1 MAMSKQKLTLIG
13 CGGGGTNLVMSYM
26 RRPNNLVGQADTRGY
41 IVDTSFSNAAEVGNF
56 GDREK
61 MDLYIFDDVNGAGKE
76 RVALAKVVPPRIPSI
91 VAEMPIG
98 DFNIVVFSLSG
109 GSGSVIG
116 PCIVRQLL
124 DQNKPVVALVIGSSE
139 SAITATNTLA
149 TLRTLAKQSTL
160 AEKPLIIR
168 YFENNGPRANTDEE
182 VLSTITSLSILFSGE
197 NTEMDYTD
205 LKNFL
210 NFSNVTSCAPEI
222 ATLEIFT
229 DLETLAGET
238 KYPIALATLSTVP
251 SYDETENTKAG
262 VLPDYYCNG
271 FAQVDPKLV
280 TTERL
285 HFAITVDSL
294 EDMVKHVQSVATAA
308 TKHRDARRGTPSF
321 LTGNEEADDDG
332 MIY

>member
-1 MAMSKQKLTLIG
+1 MSKQKLTLIG

-26 RRPNNLVGQADTRGY
+26 RRPNNLAGQADTRGY
-41 IVDTSFSNAAEVGNF
+41 IIDTSFSNASEVAAF
-56 GDREK
+56 EDREK
-61 MDLYIFDDVNGAGKE
+61 MDLYIFDDVNGAGKN
-76 RVALAKVVPPRIPSI
+76 RVALAKIVPPRIPSI

-116 PCIVRQLL
+116 PCVVRQLL
-124 DQNKPVVALVIGSSE
+124 DQNKPVLALVIGSSE

-149 TLRTLAKQSTL
+149 TLRTLANQSKQ

-168 YFENNGPRANTDEE
+168 YFENDGPRSNTDEE
-182 VLSTITSLSILFSGE
+182 VISTITSLSILFSGE
-197 NTEMDYTD
+197 NTELDYTD

-210 NFSNVTSCAPEI
+210 NFSNVTSCSPEI

-229 DLETLAGET
+229 DLEHMASDT
-238 KYPIALATLSTVP
+238 KYPIAMATLSMVP

-262 VLPDYYCNG
+262 ILPDYYCNG

-280 TTERL
+280 TTDRL

-294 EDMVKHVQSVATAA
+294 EDMVKHIQAIATAA
-308 TKHRDARRGTPSF
+308 TKHRDARRGTASF
-321 LTGNEEADDDG
+321 LNGDESTDDDG
-332 MIY
+332 MVY